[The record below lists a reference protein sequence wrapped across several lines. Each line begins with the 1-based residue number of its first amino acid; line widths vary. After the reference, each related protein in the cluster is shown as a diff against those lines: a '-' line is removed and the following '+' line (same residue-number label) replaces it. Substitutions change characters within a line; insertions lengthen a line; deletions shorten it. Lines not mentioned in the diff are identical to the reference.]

1 MVAEVYFG
9 IKTTFPWGP
18 LISAG
23 TSVVRQF
30 TKKSSFFRLVIDTL
44 NEVAPDRKCFRLI
57 GGVLVER
64 TVKEVS
70 PALTNNRD
78 KMTKLIET
86 LETQLTEKGQEING
100 YIEKHNIQIRNQPNV
115 GGGGGGRGGGEKEN
129 EEDSKSSGVLVS
141 SKS

>member
-1 MVAEVYFG
+1 MIE
-9 IKTTFPWGP
+9 
-18 LISAG
+18 
-23 TSVVRQF
+23 
-30 TKKSSFFRLVIDTL
+30 TL

-70 PALTNNRD
+70 PALSSNKE

-100 YIEKHNIQIRNQPNV
+100 YIEKHNIQVR
-115 GGGGGGRGGGEKEN
+115 GGGGQPGGSAAQKDDKES
-129 EEDSKSSGVLVS
+129 ESGKSSGVLVS